1 MTTSHENICCSEVD
15 RVVEKKEEGSSAI
28 SCIIDHEGFHSV
40 CLDVWVLQ
48 TAYFNYR
55 QHYGVAKEKAVLLS
69 VVINFSPNYLGGVR
83 KRKDTIDMIMFMA

>member
-15 RVVEKKEEGSSAI
+15 RVVEKKEEGSSLALLTTKVFI
-28 SCIIDHEGFHSV
+28 A

-55 QHYGVAKEKAVLLS
+55 QHYGVAEEKAVHE
-69 VVINFSPNYLGGVR
+69 
-83 KRKDTIDMIMFMA
+83 